1 MKNLLIITL
10 IAIAQLCVARS
21 TKISF
26 YFGDESS
33 TLTRTQLDSII
44 KVVKNKKVLNVVG
57 FANSIP
63 NNTTKQSN
71 EELALDRALYL
82 SAFLSTSVN
91 SQVMNSTSRNDQRV
105 DIYIEETPKLKVAD
119 LELKSNN
126 INTKSNN
133 SLLVNQENKITK
145 DFAHDVNITYF
156 CKCKDKSIDE
166 LEIYSNKMSNLYN
179 DKFTDVNTKKL
190 ALLCY
195 EQSQYYLK
203 QLKQNNNRED
213 RFVMEN

>member
-1 MKNLLIITL
+1 
-10 IAIAQLCVARS
+10 
-21 TKISF
+21 
-26 YFGDESS
+26 
-33 TLTRTQLDSII
+33 
-44 KVVKNKKVLNVVG
+44 
-57 FANSIP
+57 
-63 NNTTKQSN
+63 
-71 EELALDRALYL
+71 
-82 SAFLSTSVN
+82 
-91 SQVMNSTSRNDQRV
+91 MNSTSRNDQRV
-105 DIYIEETPKLKVAD
+105 DIYIEETPKLKVVD

-126 INTKSNN
+126 VNTESGNT
-133 SLLVNQENKITK
+133 LLVSQENKITK

-203 QLKQNNNRED
+203 QLKHNNNRED